1 MEIVDDG
8 TQSFNIDFGPQIDSE
23 WMQFTQPSRFSVENP
38 QTMGDT
44 WYEAPLTA
52 LDTEPNALSDCVG
65 LMTGQDEQ
73 PHLDPEGHDWSNLLT
88 QFLHQHTPAPTPSY
102 TETYAVLN
110 ANDNSSHQGPINEV
124 VELANPPTG
133 ACNQLDIRDASKQG
147 NTSAFRRP
155 RKQNHSCDPC
165 RVGKKACDL
174 PLDIVFDGQKPSTPC
189 STCNSR
195 GHECTVAWLVR
206 RQASQLTRKRTKIV
220 VRSPEPPRTSEDP
233 ADLDGGPTTEA
244 SLFDG
249 LTITSKPERDIVRQF
264 TAQTT
269 CSQHFNLYI
278 DIYDMPITECL
289 SQGCIPPCYSAGIA
303 ALTPLSNSMHS
314 AAYLDKA
321 LLGIRNCWDTNSR
334 SWASTAAAPHLFFTV
349 SVLDALFEKPFARF
363 GRESFSSRDI
373 AINETYMWIATA
385 TAAQFVIESDES
397 SDMAKSRARARDFAS
412 ATWHKAKQKV
422 FENIAST
429 NSFRLSLALLLFGGI
444 LSPAGTPQ
452 SNEFREDAK
461 YAYCEGVRR
470 LQALCSRARA
480 CLLENSDSHLPVSAG
495 SLPGPKKVPSLPFS
509 LPSDVRGYVLQ
520 LIGAIDWLVSMA
532 NSVAIAFSRGKIC
545 AIPPDPPRCDTEIW
559 PGPIGMDTGVIASD
573 VSTTLQNEEEIDRS
587 IVIRAEGESMT
598 VMTLWHRDI
607 SDETMYDAVNKSGAL
622 VVLLEKSLAALIM
635 AVEDLGQGQADY
647 KTIHHHYVR
656 TSTLVTLW
664 RSTFGRF
671 DHSTRSK
678 IRQSGPQVRRGL
690 YFCSNDGD
698 LAILQ
703 FCEAIHRLQN
713 QLSNQPST
721 PAKDNLLRVIR
732 STAGERHDQ
741 RLESARQVAFLA
753 STYRGVSSPGFQG
766 KYGLKACIPDISA
779 HPVSI
784 VQIAFKFVQLV
795 LIHATHRFRL

>member
-1 MEIVDDG
+1 METLDDG
-8 TQSFNIDFGPQIDSE
+8 TKSFNLDFGPQPNSE
-23 WMQFTQPSRFSVENP
+23 WISFTESTQFSIENP

-44 WYEAPLTA
+44 WYEAPPAA
-52 LDTEPNALSDCVG
+52 LDPEQNDFSDCVT

-73 PHLDPEGHDWSNLLT
+73 SHLDPEGHDWSSLLT
-88 QFLHQHTPAPTPSY
+88 QFLHQHSPVPTPSY
-102 TETYAVLN
+102 TDTYAVHN
-110 ANDNSSHQGPINEV
+110 VTDNSSHHGRISEA
-124 VELANPPTG
+124 VESTSPPTG
-133 ACNQLDIRDASKQG
+133 SSNQQDIRDASKQS
-147 NTSAFRRP
+147 NAPTFRRP

-174 PLDIVFDGQKPSTPC
+174 PLDIVFDGQKPSKPC

-195 GHECTVAWLVR
+195 GHECTVAWLIR
-206 RQASQLTRKRTKIV
+206 RQASQVTRKRTKIV
-220 VRSPEPPRTSEDP
+220 VKSPEPPRTSEESANIDSES
-233 ADLDGGPTTEA
+233 TTEA
-244 SLFDG
+244 LSFNG
-249 LTITSKPERDIVRQF
+249 FTIPSNPERDLVRQF
-264 TAQTT
+264 TSQTT

-278 DIYDMPITECL
+278 DIYDLPITECL
-289 SQGCIPPCYSAGIA
+289 SQGCIPPCYSPGIA

-321 LLGIRNCWDTNSR
+321 LLGIRNCWDTSSR

-349 SVLDALFEKPFARF
+349 SVLDALFEKPFGRF

-385 TAAQFVIESDES
+385 TAAQFVIESEES

-461 YAYCEGVRR
+461 YAYCEGVCR

-480 CLLENSDSHLPVSAG
+480 CLLENPDSGLPFPTR
-495 SLPGPKKVPSLPFS
+495 SLSGHKKVPVLPFS
-509 LPSDVRGYVLQ
+509 LPSEVRGYVFE

-545 AIPPDPPRCDTEIW
+545 AIPPDPPKCDAEIW
-559 PGPIGMDTGVIASD
+559 PVPTGMDTEVSASD
-573 VSTTLQNEEEIDRS
+573 FSVTIQNEEEIDRS
-587 IVIRAEGESMT
+587 IVVRAEGEPMT
-598 VMTLWHRDI
+598 AMTLWHRDI
-607 SDETMYDAVNKSGAL
+607 ADETMYDAVTKSGAL

-635 AVEDLGQGQADY
+635 AVEDLGQGQVDY

-656 TSTLVTLW
+656 TSMLVALW

-671 DHSTRSK
+671 DHSTRLK
-678 IRQSGPQVRRGL
+678 IQQSGPQVRRGL

-703 FCEAIHRLQN
+703 FSDVINRLQI
-713 QLSNQPST
+713 QLSKQPASL
-721 PAKDNLLRVIR
+721 AKENLTRMIK

-741 RLESARQVAFLA
+741 RLESARQIAFLA
-753 STYRGVSSPGFQG
+753 STYRGISSPGFQG

-784 VQIAFKFVQLV
+784 LQVAFKLSA
-795 LIHATHRFRL
+795 LD